1 MADGSSR
8 AKRRRKALLFALG
21 IFILGRI
28 FSDNSRVCSNDRL
41 RRRAPTPPG
50 GVYVNVSIS
59 RQEPLRISPEE
70 VKRINT
76 MPADKAFCYIHQNGT
91 IDIPLKV
98 LPSLVPAVSEFEDQ
112 VVLLSLGNNSESRLG
127 AQIVARMC
135 KKKMRTTVIV
145 CGCNDEAI
153 ASVKLAISSQVR
165 EENAA
170 IVQRHVDA
178 GNQTSV
184 RELLESIQREYG
196 HIDTLINEASNKMMR
211 GKELCAA
218 SSSSSSSPSQMEACS
233 PLANVPK
240 ILRENYY
247 MQCSLSEALLQ
258 LMPNYG
264 RILFIVHPD
273 AYEYLRGLPQQD
285 RRYFNCML
293 PDREQAAA
301 FVVEF
306 ADRLGQFKSRGDDV
320 ENKAFGLSQLLLTI
334 YTKILADDVDHRG
347 IYVNCLCPAV
357 EQRRRRRERD
367 SDQARR
373 RPRRVRWTSSSESE
387 HSNNEAASDEQ
398 SDSDSPVRIGTY
410 LCSMDEFAYRE
421 TDVANRTRS
430 PSSLN
435 TGNMYIAG
443 LRSLLRNGEVVPR
456 RLHPAEPYPRHH
468 PTTAEFVQYA

>member
-1 MADGSSR
+1 
-8 AKRRRKALLFALG
+8 
-21 IFILGRI
+21 
-28 FSDNSRVCSNDRL
+28 
-41 RRRAPTPPG
+41 
-50 GVYVNVSIS
+50 
-59 RQEPLRISPEE
+59 
-70 VKRINT
+70 
-76 MPADKAFCYIHQNGT
+76 
-91 IDIPLKV
+91 
-98 LPSLVPAVSEFEDQ
+98 
-112 VVLLSLGNNSESRLG
+112 
-127 AQIVARMC
+127 
-135 KKKMRTTVIV
+135 
-145 CGCNDEAI
+145 
-153 ASVKLAISSQVR
+153 
-165 EENAA
+165 
-170 IVQRHVDA
+170 
-178 GNQTSV
+178 
-184 RELLESIQREYG
+184 
-196 HIDTLINEASNKMMR
+196 
-211 GKELCAA
+211 
-218 SSSSSSSPSQMEACS
+218 
-233 PLANVPK
+233 
-240 ILRENYY
+240 
-247 MQCSLSEALLQ
+247 
-258 LMPNYG
+258 MPNYG

-320 ENKAFGLSQLLLTI
+320 ETAQNTRRRRRKIPKKNTWRSKNPS

-357 EQRRRRRERD
+357 EQRRRRRERG

-443 LRSLLRNGEVVPR
+443 LRSLLRNGEVIPR